1 MNKKKLIWQLPFL
14 LLLIIGT
21 VVILKKQPPFRTN
34 EGMVFGTVYKITY
47 QHNDDLQ
54 DEIKQADQ
62 QIAMLEE
69 EKSMMG
75 TDEYIEEKARE
86 RLGYV
91 KSDETVFVKNE

>member
-1 MNKKKLIWQLPFL
+1 MHNLIFAALAVALIALILAQQSL
-14 LLLIIGT
+14 LDRNIE
-21 VVILKKQPPFRTN
+21 KN
-34 EGMVFGTVYKITY
+34 S
-47 QHNDDLQ
+47 DLQ
-54 DEIKQADQ
+54 EEIKQVEQ

>member
-1 MNKKKLIWQLPFL
+1 MVYTVRKIFNLHNLIFAALAVALIALIVAQQSL
-14 LLLIIGT
+14 LDRNIE
-21 VVILKKQPPFRTN
+21 KN
-34 EGMVFGTVYKITY
+34 S
-47 QHNDDLQ
+47 DLQ
-54 DEIKQADQ
+54 EDIKQVEQ

-75 TDEYIEEKARE
+75 TDEYIEGKARE

>member
-1 MNKKKLIWQLPFL
+1 MYTVKKIFNLHNLIFAALAVA
-14 LLLIIGT
+14 LIALI
-21 VVILKKQPPFRTN
+21 VAQQSLIDRNIEKHF
-34 EGMVFGTVYKITY
+34 
-47 QHNDDLQ
+47 DLQ

-62 QIAMLEE
+62 QISMLEE

-86 RLGYV
+86 KLGYV

>member
-1 MNKKKLIWQLPFL
+1 MHNLIFAALAVALIALIVAQQSL
-14 LLLIIGT
+14 LDRNIE
-21 VVILKKQPPFRTN
+21 KN
-34 EGMVFGTVYKITY
+34 S
-47 QHNDDLQ
+47 DLQ
-54 DEIKQADQ
+54 EDIKQVEQ

-75 TDEYIEEKARE
+75 TDEYIEGKARE

>member
-1 MNKKKLIWQLPFL
+1 MVYTVKKILNLHNLIFAALAVA
-14 LLLIIGT
+14 LIALI
-21 VVILKKQPPFRTN
+21 VAQQSLIDRNIEK
-34 EGMVFGTVYKITY
+34 
-47 QHNDDLQ
+47 HSDLQ

-86 RLGYV
+86 KLGYV